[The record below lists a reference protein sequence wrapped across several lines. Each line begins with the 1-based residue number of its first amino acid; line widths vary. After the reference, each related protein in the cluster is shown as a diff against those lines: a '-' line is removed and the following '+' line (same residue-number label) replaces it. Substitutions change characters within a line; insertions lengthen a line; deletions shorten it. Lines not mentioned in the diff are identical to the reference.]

1 MKRHLS
7 TLVVFISIVIM
18 CGLSIWQVQRGL
30 EKQQRLEMIKQV
42 NDKIVMTLGDAE
54 TLSVSQDVL
63 VTLAG
68 IPDIEHVF
76 LLDNR
81 IRSGAVGYEV
91 LVPINTESG
100 MVIVNMGWI
109 KAARYRQ
116 QLPQLELTE
125 QRVKLEGRIS
135 YPSVNPMVK
144 ETLQQVVS
152 WPAVIQAV
160 DMEKLS
166 QWLGQSIKPYLI
178 VATDDTFPHLD
189 KLWKPVVMPP
199 EKHYA
204 YALQWLCLAI
214 AAFVVS
220 RQLKNSRLKKSEK
233 PSYAK

>member
-1 MKRHLS
+1 MRRHLS
-7 TLVVFISIVIM
+7 TVVVFISIVIM

-30 EKQQRLEMIKQV
+30 EKQQRLDMIKKV
-42 NDKIVMTLGDAE
+42 NAKRLMSLDDVE
-54 TLSVSQDVL
+54 SLSVSQDLL
-63 VTLAG
+63 VTLVGKPVIAR
-68 IPDIEHVF
+68 VF

-81 IRSGAVGYEV
+81 IRNSVVGYEV
-91 LVPINTESG
+91 LVPVNTQSG
-100 MVIVNMGWI
+100 TVVVNMGWV
-109 KAARYRQ
+109 KAERYRQ
-116 QLPQLELTE
+116 QLPPLELTE
-125 QRVKLEGRIS
+125 QEVFLEGRVS
-135 YPSVNPMVK
+135 HPSVNPMVK
-144 ETLQQVVS
+144 ETLLEVDT

-220 RQLKNSRLKKSEK
+220 RQLKNSRRKQNENS
-233 PSYAK
+233 SYAE